1 MKINSNICIFKEF
14 EITSADVDMY
24 GRLRPGTLLNYLIQ
38 SAIISADQLGF
49 GFKNIKRQQ
58 LFWVLSRISIEL
70 YKPMKWYD
78 KITVETWPKDSEKIL
93 YYRDYILRD
102 DENNIIAKAT
112 SAQLAI
118 DFISKKPKILNGIN
132 SEYFAS
138 LKDKK
143 SLDYRPEKIDDFDGK
158 IIAEK
163 MVNFCDVDLNQHLT
177 STRYLDWIFDSF
189 DVEFQKNNY
198 PKKITINYIKET
210 KLDESLE
217 IIGNKFGGNMYLFKG
232 ENTQN
237 HKTTFK
243 SKIEF

>member
-1 MKINSNICIFKEF
+1 
-14 EITSADVDMY
+14 
-24 GRLRPGTLLNYLIQ
+24 
-38 SAIISADQLGF
+38 
-49 GFKNIKRQQ
+49 
-58 LFWVLSRISIEL
+58 
-70 YKPMKWYD
+70 MKWYD

-112 SAQLAI
+112 SAWLAI

-210 KLDESLE
+210 K
-217 IIGNKFGGNMYLFKG
+217 IR
-232 ENTQN
+232 
-237 HKTTFK
+237 
-243 SKIEF
+243 